1 MSSSIKR
8 VTLTRVVYG
17 ALGWCAVALAIAGA
31 MLPVMPTTIF
41 VLAASY
47 CFARSSPR
55 FERWLRT
62 NRWLGPTLQRFAAA
76 GGMPRSAKR
85 AALMAMWAAVL
96 LSAAALSR
104 AHWTLA
110 LLVVGLGAVG
120 TLSIL
125 FGVRTV
131 PESTDATPA

>member
-55 FERWLRT
+55 FERWLRA
-62 NRWLGPTLQRFAAA
+62 NRWFGPTLQRFAAA

-85 AALMAMWAAVL
+85 AALTAMWIAIL
-96 LSAAALSR
+96 LSAAALAR

-125 FGVRTV
+125 FGVRTA
-131 PESTDATPA
+131 PEPGDATPA

>member
-1 MSSSIKR
+1 MSSSINR
-8 VTLTRVVYG
+8 LTLTRVVYG

-55 FERWLRT
+55 FERWLRA

-85 AALMAMWAAVL
+85 AALTAMWIAIL
-96 LSAAALSR
+96 LSAAALAR

-131 PESTDATPA
+131 PEPGDATPA

>member
-1 MSSSIKR
+1 MSSSLNR
-8 VTLTRVVYG
+8 AAVTRIVYG
-17 ALGWCAVALAIAGA
+17 ALGWCAVALAVAGA

-55 FERWLRT
+55 FERWLRA

-110 LLVVGLGAVG
+110 LVVIGLGAVG

>member
-1 MSSSIKR
+1 MRSPLNPLPLARI
-8 VTLTRVVYG
+8 LYG

-31 MLPVMPTTIF
+31 MLPGLPTTIF

-55 FERWLRT
+55 FQRWLRT
-62 NRWLGPTLQRFAAA
+62 NRLLGPTLQRFSAA

-85 AALMAMWAAVL
+85 AALAAMWAAVL
-96 LSAAALSR
+96 LSSAVLAA

-110 LLVVGLGAVG
+110 LLIVGLGAVG
-120 TLSIL
+120 TLSIV

-131 PESTDATPA
+131 PEHTDATAA

>member
-85 AALMAMWAAVL
+85 SALMAMWAAVL